1 MRAAATEE
9 KARILGKAVEA
20 SQQHRGEG
28 EAEAARL
35 YGDALI
41 QAPDFYTF
49 LRALESSRSLAG
61 KGTTMVLPADS
72 PLFGVLFDSNY
83 FNGNTAQHNGDIRGE
98 ASSIQE
104 KTVKHRTEDERIF
117 H

>member
-1 MRAAATEE
+1 M
-9 KARILGKAVEA
+9 
-20 SQQHRGEG
+20 
-28 EAEAARL
+28 
-35 YGDALI
+35 
-41 QAPDFYTF
+41 
-49 LRALESSRSLAG
+49 ESSRSLAG

-83 FNGNTAQHNGDIRGE
+83 FNGNAAEHNGGIRGE

-104 KTVKHRTEDERIF
+104 KVVKPRTEDERIF